1 MGLFKDIK
9 DVSKQGKALG
19 DYHGGMPSWKQGMSD
34 FRAVT
39 SDGGESEVLKKGK
52 PGTAKVL
59 GMVMPVPGN
68 RFAMQVELEVQ
79 GETGAPYKLQYAFP
93 STRMKAALTPG
104 MTVPVKIMP
113 DDPQHIA
120 IHWDAQ
126 QANIAAQGG
135 DMNAAMSG
143 LSSFYGSSANDA
155 MKAAMAGQPA
165 AAAGASAPAAAASTP
180 EERLAKLEDLR
191 SKGVLSETE
200 YQQKRNEIIAD
211 I

>member
-1 MGLFKDIK
+1 MGFFKDIK
-9 DVSKQGKALG
+9 DVTKQGKALG

-39 SDGGESEVLKKGK
+39 DDGGETEVLKQGN
-52 PGTAKVL
+52 PGNARVV
-59 GMVMPVPGN
+59 GIPMPVPGN

-79 GETGAPYKLQYAFP
+79 GETGAPYTVHYAFP
-93 STRMKAALTPG
+93 TTRMKAALSPG

-135 DMNAAMSG
+135 DMNAAMAG
-143 LSSFYGSSANDA
+143 LNSFYGDAANDA

-165 AAAGASAPAAAASTP
+165 AGAAPAPAPAASTP

-200 YQQKRNEIIAD
+200 YQQKRNEIISE